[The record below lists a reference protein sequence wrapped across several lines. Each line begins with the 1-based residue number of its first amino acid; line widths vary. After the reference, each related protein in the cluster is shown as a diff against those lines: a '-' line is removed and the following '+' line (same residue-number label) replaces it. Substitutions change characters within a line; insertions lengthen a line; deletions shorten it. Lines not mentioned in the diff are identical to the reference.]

1 MFKAW
6 PRNTRKPRPAPAAP
20 TWCSTTGS
28 AACATVS
35 CSFCSR
41 TIGAPFSASL
51 RCRVRQHGL
60 WLRAS
65 GAIRTSLT
73 TFYVCA
79 NFRTGDARV
88 LARSDAALFVAR
100 ELGWP
105 WRALTA
111 ARVVPKVL
119 RDALY
124 DIVAR
129 TRYRVF
135 GRYEQCLAPRPEF
148 RSRFVE

>member
-1 MFKAW
+1 MAEE
-6 PRNTRKPRPAPAAP
+6 RGQAPSGTNGAHLMLYDGV
-20 TWCSTTGS
+20 CGL
-28 AACATVS
+28 
-35 CSFCSR
+35 CSR
-41 TIGAPFSASL
+41 LVQFLLEHDRRAVFSFAALQGPTGKSVVA
-51 RCRVRQHGL
+51 RFG
-60 WLRAS
+60 
-65 GAIRTSLT
+65 GNPDDLT
-73 TFYVCA
+73 TFYICA
-79 NFRTGDARV
+79 NFRTPGARV
-88 LARSDAALFVAR
+88 VAKGDAALFVAR

-124 DIVAR
+124 DVVAR

-148 RSRFVE
+148 RGRFVE

>member
-1 MFKAW
+1 MAKGHAQ
-6 PRNTRKPRPAPAAP
+6 APSGSGGAHLVLYDGVCGLCNRLLQFLLAHDRRAAFSFAPLQGP
-20 TWCSTTGS
+20 TAKSVVARFG
-28 AACATVS
+28 
-35 CSFCSR
+35 
-41 TIGAPFSASL
+41 GNPDD
-51 RCRVRQHGL
+51 
-60 WLRAS
+60 
-65 GAIRTSLT
+65 LT

-79 NFRTGDARV
+79 NFRTDDARV
-88 LARSDAALFVAR
+88 LAKSDAALFVAR

-105 WRALTA
+105 WRTLTA
-111 ARVVPKVL
+111 ARVVPKVF

-124 DIVAR
+124 DVVAR

>member
-1 MFKAW
+1 MAEE
-6 PRNTRKPRPAPAAP
+6 RVQAPSSAGGAHLVLYDGVCGLCDRLVQFLLEHDRRAVFSFAALQGP
-20 TWCSTTGS
+20 TAKSVVARFG
-28 AACATVS
+28 
-35 CSFCSR
+35 
-41 TIGAPFSASL
+41 GNPDD
-51 RCRVRQHGL
+51 
-60 WLRAS
+60 
-65 GAIRTSLT
+65 LT

-79 NFRTGDARV
+79 NFRTPNARF
-88 LARSDAALFVAR
+88 LAKSDAALFVAR

-105 WRALTA
+105 WKALTA

-124 DIVAR
+124 DVVAR